1 MRWRLRFQLLVPLGL
16 LLLAIV
22 GISTWTAVA
31 SVRRA
36 RLQIETRVR
45 NVAQTL
51 SEPPQFPLSPV
62 VLELMKRL
70 SGADYLWMRA
80 KGPPVSTLGEAPAVP
95 PPDDAVVADWR
106 TLQLG
111 PTIQIHGQS
120 YLCSGVRLRHPNQ
133 DDTLYILYP
142 ERLWRDTL
150 FAAIEPSLVFGGF
163 LGVASV
169 LLTVGAGRRITRR
182 IQALERRTRQIADG
196 DFSPMP
202 LPTTDDEIRDLVQS
216 INDMA
221 QRLAQF
227 QETMQRSERLRLL
240 GQISGGLAHQL
251 RNGVAGAR
259 LALQLFARE
268 YAAWA
273 EKPGQPP
280 PDTEPLDVALRQLTL
295 IASNLKR
302 FLDLGGQQLTKRE
315 PCSLTALVSEAV
327 ALLQP
332 QCRHAGIALDWQSP
346 ESPYL
351 LVGDGGQLEQL
362 FLNIIGNAIEACGPG
377 GEVSVEL
384 HCQERPGRVVVEVS
398 DTGPGPPAELQE
410 RLFEPFVTGKPE
422 GVGLGL
428 AVARQTAQAHGGTLD
443 WERRDGRTVFRI
455 ELPLEQNAG

>member
-1 MRWRLRFQLLVPLGL
+1 P
-16 LLLAIV
+16 
-22 GISTWTAVA
+22 
-31 SVRRA
+31 
-36 RLQIETRVR
+36 
-45 NVAQTL
+45 
-51 SEPPQFPLSPV
+51 
-62 VLELMKRL
+62 
-70 SGADYLWMRA
+70 
-80 KGPPVSTLGEAPAVP
+80 
-95 PPDDAVVADWR
+95 
-106 TLQLG
+106 
-111 PTIQIHGQS
+111 
-120 YLCSGVRLRHPNQ
+120 

-142 ERLWRDTL
+142 ERLWRDTV
-150 FAAIEPSLVFGGF
+150 FEAIEPSLVFGGF

-251 RNGVAGAR
+251 RNGVAGGR

-268 YAAWA
+268 YAGWA
-273 EKPGQPP
+273 GKPVQPP

-315 PCSLTALVSEAV
+315 PCSLTALVGEAV

-332 QCRHAGIALDWQSP
+332 QCRHAGIALDW
-346 ESPYL
+346 
-351 LVGDGGQLEQL
+351 
-362 FLNIIGNAIEACGPG
+362 
-377 GEVSVEL
+377 
-384 HCQERPGRVVVEVS
+384 H
-398 DTGPGPPAELQE
+398 
-410 RLFEPFVTGKPE
+410 
-422 GVGLGL
+422 
-428 AVARQTAQAHGGTLD
+428 
-443 WERRDGRTVFRI
+443 
-455 ELPLEQNAG
+455 